1 MNLGNF
7 VTFTNVMHNKH
18 YCQRCY
24 HMIILTKG
32 PHNKDEKRDTVE
44 PKFHLGPA
52 SDRIWWKD
60 VVHRQTQTNRAG
72 ASSAVLSEQR
82 QTELSSVSKDRLSR
96 WEQSLDCSL
105 WSSFVPSWSSIVQQG
120 AMM

>member
-1 MNLGNF
+1 
-7 VTFTNVMHNKH
+7 
-18 YCQRCY
+18 
-24 HMIILTKG
+24 MIILTKG

-72 ASSAVLSEQR
+72 ASSAVLSEQKSGR
-82 QTELSSVSKDRLSR
+82 SGQ
-96 WEQSLDCSL
+96 
-105 WSSFVPSWSSIVQQG
+105 F
-120 AMM
+120 

>member
-96 WEQSLDCSL
+96 WERSLDCSL
-105 WSSFVPSWSSIVQQG
+105 WSSSLPSWSSIVQQG
-120 AMM
+120 AM

>member
-7 VTFTNVMHNKH
+7 VTFTYVMHNKH

-82 QTELSSVSKDRLSR
+82 RTELSSVSKDRLSR
-96 WEQSLDCSL
+96 WERSLDCSL
-105 WSSFVPSWSSIVQQG
+105 WSSSLPSWSSIVQQG